1 MAAKKNN
8 SVNIKKYRNR
18 QEINIGIFVFAIVF
32 VYLVITLFT
41 YLTSKRV
48 SIYEVREGS
57 ILRNNTYTGLALR
70 SESVVNTDSAGYIT
84 YFVSENSKVRNGE
97 NLYTV
102 SKNKLDSETTTAKD
116 VSLSTKE
123 QSNIIRSI
131 QSFNEGFN
139 GTDFSKV
146 HTLANE
152 ITNTLQKVTSQTKAA
167 QLNAILA
174 SADASGINVTTAPT
188 DGILSFNVDG
198 YEDITID
205 NFTKKDLDS
214 TTHESSS
221 LEDGSQVSAGAP
233 VCKLITD
240 ESWYVIVE
248 LDKDSAVELVNTTSV
263 KTHLDNHTESVWA
276 NLSVVSKDGTN
287 YAILSYDNSM
297 IQYCSER
304 FVNVELILED
314 QNGLK
319 IPKTSVL
326 KKDFYVIPS
335 DYITYGGDSSASG
348 VLKQVSGKGGASSSE
363 FVEADIYYQ
372 TEDGMVYIDP
382 ELFKQGD
389 VLIKPESGDTTALT
403 ERKRLRGAYNI
414 NKGYAI
420 FRPVT
425 VLCESDEYY
434 IIDKSDS
441 YSLSNYDHIVLDSST
456 VKEGEVVFQ

>member
-1 MAAKKNN
+1 MLYLKKRQEENILAAKKNN

-70 SESVVNTDSAGYIT
+70 SESVVNTGSAGYIT

-131 QSFNEGFN
+131 QGFNAGFN

-146 HTLANE
+146 HSLANE

-174 SADASGINVTTAPT
+174 SADASGINVSTAPT

-205 NFTKKDLDS
+205 NFTKKDLHS
-214 TTHESSS
+214 CCTQH
-221 LEDGSQVSAGAP
+221 
-233 VCKLITD
+233 
-240 ESWYVIVE
+240 
-248 LDKDSAVELVNTTSV
+248 
-263 KTHLDNHTESVWA
+263 
-276 NLSVVSKDGTN
+276 
-287 YAILSYDNSM
+287 
-297 IQYCSER
+297 
-304 FVNVELILED
+304 
-314 QNGLK
+314 GL
-319 IPKTSVL
+319 
-326 KKDFYVIPS
+326 
-335 DYITYGGDSSASG
+335 
-348 VLKQVSGKGGASSSE
+348 
-363 FVEADIYYQ
+363 
-372 TEDGMVYIDP
+372 
-382 ELFKQGD
+382 
-389 VLIKPESGDTTALT
+389 
-403 ERKRLRGAYNI
+403 
-414 NKGYAI
+414 
-420 FRPVT
+420 
-425 VLCESDEYY
+425 
-434 IIDKSDS
+434 
-441 YSLSNYDHIVLDSST
+441 
-456 VKEGEVVFQ
+456 